1 MSQSFNKGSATVV
14 VAASVA
20 ALLVACGG
28 GGDSNPASTTGTL
41 SINVTDAPVDSA
53 RHVWVTFSAIEL
65 KPEGQAPITIDIPDR
80 RIDLLALRDGRSE
93 PLLPNTTV
101 PAGRYE
107 WVRVQIVAQQNTNS
121 SVIEL
126 LDGRSF
132 PLFVPSGEER
142 GLQLIRGFSVAQ
154 GGVTDFTIDFDLRR
168 SVIAPPG
175 LAPNYLL
182 KPVLRLVDNLRVG
195 TISGSVATTLIPS
208 GCATPFVY
216 VFAGS
221 GVTPDDMDSDPAP
234 DVDPVVSVPVQ
245 LNSTTGEWRFRVPFL
260 EVGSYTVAFTCDGG
274 LDTPEGNETLAFS
287 PTLNVTVSANQ
298 TVSVG
303 L

>member
-1 MSQSFNKGSATVV
+1 MQTRAIKNPTPAALV
-14 VAASVA
+14 VATAM
-20 ALLVACGG
+20 LLTACGG
-28 GGDSNPASTTGTL
+28 GGDSTPASSTGTL
-41 SINVTDAPVDSA
+41 SINVTDAPVDAA

-121 SVIEL
+121 SLIEL

-182 KPVLRLVDNLRVG
+182 KPVLRLVDSLRIG
-195 TISGSVATTLIPS
+195 TISGTVPTSLITS
-208 GCATPFVY
+208 SCTTPFVY

-245 LNSTTGEWRFRVPFL
+245 LNTTTGEWRFRVPFL
-260 EVGSYTVAFTCDGG
+260 EVGSYTVAFTCNGG
-274 LDTPEGNETLAFS
+274 LDTPEGNETLSFT
-287 PTLNVTVSANQ
+287 PTVNVTVSANQ

>member
-1 MSQSFNKGSATVV
+1 MKSPATKGAAA
-14 VAASVA
+14 VALGVSTAM
-20 ALLVACGG
+20 LLAACGG
-28 GGDSNPASTTGTL
+28 GGDSTPASSTGTL

-65 KPEGQAPITIDIPDR
+65 KPEGQSPITIDIPDR

-175 LAPNYLL
+175 QAPNYLL
-182 KPVLRLVDNLRVG
+182 KPVLRLVDNLRIG
-195 TISGSVATTLIPS
+195 TVSGTVPASLIPTS
-208 GCATPFVY
+208 CATPFVY

-221 GVTPDDMDSDPAP
+221 SITPDDMDSDPAP
-234 DVDPVVSVPVQ
+234 DVDPVISVPVQ
-245 LNSTTGEWRFRVPFL
+245 LNSTTGEWSFRVPFL

-274 LDTPEGNETLAFS
+274 LDTPEGNETLVFS
-287 PTLNVTVSANQ
+287 PTVNVTVSANQ
-298 TVSVG
+298 TVSIG